1 MENKYELICMDL
13 DGTLLDEAKR
23 VSERA
28 KKALCEA
35 KNRGIQIALLSG
47 RMPHAVQMVERQL
60 GLSCIVGSTAG
71 TYITMDGRCIGNHTM
86 DLHNLLLIFEKIAR
100 KYNVPLWVYQGTKWY
115 VTKIDYYVQ
124 RESNIIH
131 LDPEVIDPYELTKC
145 MEQENVAPNK
155 LLFGASEDVIDAI
168 KIDLQNADYQDLD
181 FARSDTVYL
190 EIMPKGANKGEA
202 LHTICDVLGIRSE
215 KTIAF
220 GDQELDIEML
230 TEAGLGVA
238 MGNAP
243 ENIKKIADAVTGSNN
258 EDGVAS
264 ALEKYVLG

>member
-1 MENKYELICMDL
+1 MDL
-13 DGTLLDEAKR
+13 DGTLLDEEKR

-60 GLSCIVGSTAG
+60 GFSCIVGSTAG
-71 TYITMDGRCIGNHTM
+71 TYIMMDGRCIGNHTM
-86 DLHNLLLIFEKIAR
+86 DLHNIILIFEKIAR

-131 LDPEVIDPYELTKC
+131 LDPEVIDPYELTKR
-145 MEQENVAPNK
+145 MERENVAPNK

-168 KIDLQNADYQDLD
+168 KIDLQNADYPDLD
-181 FARSDTVYL
+181 FARSDTLYL

-230 TEAGLGVA
+230 TEAGLGVVMA
-238 MGNAP
+238 NAP
-243 ENIKKIADAVTGSNN
+243 ENIKKIADAITSSNN
-258 EDGVAS
+258 EDGVAI
-264 ALEKYVLG
+264 AIEKYVL